1 MEYGLLLTDSC
12 DPSERFQFSGST
24 LDTDINTTLNM
35 PVFNLEGPGIERQ
48 DVVRLLDQEM
58 GKVGGSWKVAAGG
71 EQILAFR
78 SFKIVIVHNWP
89 FSLM

>member
-1 MEYGLLLTDSC
+1 MEDGLLLTDNY
-12 DPSERFQFSGST
+12 DPSKRFQCAGSI

-35 PVFNLEGPGIERQ
+35 PVFNLEGPGIKRQ

-58 GKVGGSWKVAAGG
+58 GKVTGSWEVAAGG

-78 SFKIVIVHNWP
+78 SLKIVIVHKWSQP
-89 FSLM
+89 LM